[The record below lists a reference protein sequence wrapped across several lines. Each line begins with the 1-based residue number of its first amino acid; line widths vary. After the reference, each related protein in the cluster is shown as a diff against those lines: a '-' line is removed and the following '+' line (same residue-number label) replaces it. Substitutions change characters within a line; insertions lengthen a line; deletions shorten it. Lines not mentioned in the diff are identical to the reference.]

1 MSSPVKISVTGL
13 DNKIS
18 TVDLMSSDTI
28 DKAKSKIREQLKIH
42 QDEDQ
47 LIFAGTGMLEAK
59 GRPLQWCFDM
69 SSNLKIS
76 FQEQDGTSST
86 VEMESSNTIDK
97 VKREI

>member
-18 TVDLMSSDTI
+18 NVDLMSSDTI

-59 GRPLQWCFDM
+59 GRPLKWCVEM